1 MVDEK
6 QIAFRPAVEI
16 SYLSEEQQYTLLEAM
31 SYGCP
36 VLASD
41 IPANKEIGLPDEC
54 YFRNGDF
61 SNLLH
66 TLKEKIEISQ
76 SKRVTYDLS
85 SYSWHH
91 IAQQTKEIYD
101 SLIV

>member
-1 MVDEK
+1 MYKRQVLPSTHEGLP
-6 QIAFRPAVEI
+6 IA
-16 SYLSEEQQYTLLEAM
+16 LLEAM

-61 SNLLH
+61 TNLLH

-76 SKRVTYDLS
+76 SKRITYDLS

>member
-1 MVDEK
+1 MSN
-6 QIAFRPAVEI
+6 IIEI
-16 SYLSEEQQYTLLEAM
+16 KKSIIIKYEERETKLSK
-31 SYGCP
+31 
-36 VLASD
+36 D
-41 IPANKEIGLPDEC
+41 I
-54 YFRNGDF
+54 
-61 SNLLH
+61 
-66 TLKEKIEISQ
+66 KEKIEISQ